1 MGGKLPESYP
11 RGEGSPL
18 PALLDEREE
27 PSELVHYKPDYTR
40 LRAALRQLDNQLV
53 RNLAHFGFTPSDRA
67 RLGLVRVRQQSKLE
81 ELMARR
87 HNRDLVLEEQRRAR
101 ENGKI

>member
-27 PSELVHYKPDYTR
+27 LSELVHYKPDYTR

-53 RNLAHFGFTPSDRA
+53 RNLAHFGFTPGQA
-67 RLGLVRVRQQSKLE
+67 PWGQPCICFKVP
-81 ELMARR
+81 
-87 HNRDLVLEEQRRAR
+87 DLFRRA
-101 ENGKI
+101 ISP